1 MKEKSMRLIDA
12 VWLEEKLKE
21 ALDVIANDMSDAV
34 LSDDEEIIIAAK
46 NQHSAYATALTLL
59 KHAPK
64 IEAAPV
70 VHGEVVT
77 VFEKA
82 IGHQRCSVCGN
93 ELEWKAY
100 PNYCDNCGAKLKG
113 VSDQ

>member
-1 MKEKSMRLIDA
+1 MILIDS
-12 VWLEEKLKE
+12 VWLEEKLEK
-21 ALDVIANDMSDAV
+21 ALDTISKDMYDAV
-34 LSDDEEIIIAAK
+34 LSDDEEIIFAAR
-46 NQHSAYATALTLL
+46 NQRTAYATALTLL
-59 KHAPK
+59 KNAPK

-70 VHGEVVT
+70 VYGKIVT

-100 PNYCDNCGAKLKG
+100 PNYCDNCGANLKG
-113 VSDQ
+113 DM

>member
-1 MKEKSMRLIDA
+1 MSDLISRSALLKEMKWKCEKKCKTCSRSTFLADDEHCGLID
-12 VWLEEKLKE
+12 
-21 ALDVIANDMSDAV
+21 D
-34 LSDDEEIIIAAK
+34 
-46 NQHSAYATALTLL
+46 QPT
-59 KHAPK
+59 

-113 VSDQ
+113 GAE